1 MEDVE
6 KRFDTSSY
14 DIDRPLPLGKN
25 NKVIWQIKDELR
37 GQIMKEYLG
46 LRAKIQNCLKEN
58 NNENKKSKK
67 YKKVNH
73 KNRT

>member
-25 NKVIWQIKDELR
+25 NKVTWQIKDELR

-46 LRAKIQNCLKEN
+46 LRAKI
-58 NNENKKSKK
+58 
-67 YKKVNH
+67 
-73 KNRT
+73 